1 MQKLHILADE
11 QLRALPVLR
20 GGVDGMKKKTY
31 KDLIIKSM
39 EKVDGTEKT
48 YPVTLSDMYISLSAV
63 VTLLTLQIL
72 ERTSTLEPE
81 ELALSDALNVMMG
94 RDWVRA
100 TMLTFQ
106 IDEFVSWLLKET
118 TDEFDDDGAVC
129 WSDYE
134 HIAAKF
140 NEFVKIKKEGVDD
153 DKP

>member
-1 MQKLHILADE
+1 
-11 QLRALPVLR
+11 
-20 GGVDGMKKKTY
+20 MKKKTY

-39 EKVDGTEKT
+39 KKVDGTEKT

-100 TMLTFQ
+100 TILTFQ

-153 DKP
+153 DQP